1 MQVLGN
7 HPYFNL
13 PSIYAFTRIHT
24 YIYEKRTHILYEQV
38 NTKVSISMGMLFTTE
53 NIATY
58 IHKTNTQQCEN
69 PSSVWNSTPS
79 ERVEPQGTKPV
90 CDIF

>member
-13 PSIYAFTRIHT
+13 PSIFASTHIHT

-38 NTKVSISMGMLFTTE
+38 NTKVSISTDMLFTTE
-53 NIATY
+53 NITTY
-58 IHKTNTQQCEN
+58 IHKINT
-69 PSSVWNSTPS
+69 
-79 ERVEPQGTKPV
+79 
-90 CDIF
+90 